1 MLVKLNEEDCNIF
14 LDYLTGSSETRIS
27 EIKRAASISYGS
39 WDSDARNA
47 YQSAIA
53 NIERELTSITNEV
66 NSLKMYVYKEEK

>member
-1 MLVKLNEEDCNIF
+1 MTNYETTIWQLNN
-14 LDYLTGSSETRIS
+14 LRSNLQSQLS

-66 NSLKMYVYKEEK
+66 NLLKMYVYKEEK

>member
-1 MLVKLNEEDCNIF
+1 MTNYETTIWQLNN
-14 LDYLTGSSETRIS
+14 LRSNLQSQLS
-27 EIKRAASISYGS
+27 EIKRAAFISYGS